1 LTIWNLLE
9 QSQTMN
15 QQISNICGIR
25 FYLRIERFTIQIFLT
40 QSIINNPWTRY
51 KTIYNFKPNLY
62 DSKPNYQ
69 EKIQYTWNWIIEW
82 VLQLI
87 DPSKIDLT

>member
-1 LTIWNLLE
+1 
-9 QSQTMN
+9 M
-15 QQISNICGIR
+15 
-25 FYLRIERFTIQIFLT
+25 QIFLT

-62 DSKPNYQ
+62 DNKPNYQ
-69 EKIQYTWNWIIEW
+69 LKTQNTWIWIIEL

-87 DPSKIDLT
+87 DPSDIVLT